1 MNLQI
6 SLLEVKMN
14 KISEHNKK
22 AEVLLFSSLTAAAL
36 GLVSINTN
44 SVRADSL
51 SASQLITQNNTIKRG
66 EKKENS
72 NLQETNSA
80 NQTEIKQNDGQNTD
94 EPHDD
99 KQKPTD
105 TKGQEPSS
113 DNSNNDSNTKSII
126 QKKWN
131 DLDVEF
137 DTTSKELTVHGSSAD
152 HPVTLTNPKPL
163 KGIVDDEIKK
173 ITFKGKVQI
182 AGSAKALFNGL
193 SELTDIAGMANFDT
207 ANTTDMSNMFSDCSS
222 LKVLD
227 ISNFDMSK
235 VSNNDSMLAGLKKL
249 LVLKLGPNVKN
260 LKGTGLDTEGTWLSV
275 GKGTIDQPEATDK
288 WSSTELINNWNGKK
302 EAYAREIAILVSYQ
316 DEAGK
321 DLLPA
326 ESITGTYGKSYEAK
340 AKDIPGYFLFK
351 TPENA
356 SGIFGDNTQAIN
368 FVYRKY
374 QLDNQ
379 PVKGAAVTVHYQ
391 DEKGNELTPPV
402 VISGNLGD
410 GYVTETKEIKGYTLD
425 DRTDNA
431 TGFFA
436 SQPQDVIYIYTKDK
450 SDVTKPEENPT
461 NTNHKKK
468 GHQEVAKQKKRK
480 NKTGKKQHKR
490 ISLTAK
496 DNYGHKT
503 TTFKPKG
510 AKEKAKTL
518 AQTGL
523 DKMSQLDTLL
533 LGALAIILS
542 LFGVKLEHQKKE

>member
-1 MNLQI
+1 M
-6 SLLEVKMN
+6 
-14 KISEHNKK
+14 
-22 AEVLLFSSLTAAAL
+22 
-36 GLVSINTN
+36 
-44 SVRADSL
+44 
-51 SASQLITQNNTIKRG
+51 
-66 EKKENS
+66 
-72 NLQETNSA
+72 
-80 NQTEIKQNDGQNTD
+80 
-94 EPHDD
+94 
-99 KQKPTD
+99 
-105 TKGQEPSS
+105 
-113 DNSNNDSNTKSII
+113 
-126 QKKWN
+126 
-131 DLDVEF
+131 EF

-163 KGIVDDEIKK
+163 KEIVDDEIKK

-193 SELTDIAGMANFDT
+193 SELTDIDGMANFDT

-235 VSNNDSMLAGLKKL
+235 VSNNDSMLAGLKNL

-288 WSSTELINNWNGKK
+288 WSSIELINNWNGKK

-316 DEAGK
+316 DEDGK

-340 AKDIPGYFLFK
+340 AKDVPGYFLFK

-410 GYVTETKEIKGYTLD
+410 GYVTETKEITGYTLD

-450 SDVTKPEENPT
+450 SDVTKPELTPII
-461 NTNHKKK
+461 
-468 GHQEVAKQKKRK
+468 KRK
-480 NKTGKKQHKR
+480 ATKRPLNKRKERIKQVKSS
-490 ISLTAK
+490 I
-496 DNYGHKT
+496 
-503 TTFKPKG
+503 
-510 AKEKAKTL
+510 KE
-518 AQTGL
+518 
-523 DKMSQLDTLL
+523 
-533 LGALAIILS
+533 
-542 LFGVKLEHQKKE
+542 